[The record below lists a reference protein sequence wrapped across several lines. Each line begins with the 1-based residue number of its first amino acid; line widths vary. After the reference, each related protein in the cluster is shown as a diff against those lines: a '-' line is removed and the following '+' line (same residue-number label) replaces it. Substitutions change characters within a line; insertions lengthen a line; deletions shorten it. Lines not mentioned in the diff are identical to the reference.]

1 LRKNRLNPKTCC
13 SRRHVRHPYRVSMK
27 HWPRGNSMSD
37 INENNGLADKNP
49 DFDFQILLISEEI
62 EDSQFLISL
71 LPDPNQHLIP
81 CRKIEEVDCLLDD
94 NDFNI
99 IIIDQNFK
107 HQGYDLCKKIKSNP
121 DWEHIPVLILTS
133 VIGIKERKKIQNC
146 KGDDFLQK
154 PIRKDE
160 FLLRIRSLIRL
171 SKLNETLSQKVREL
185 EMAKSDLEQLAIT
198 DGTTG
203 LYNYRFF
210 KIQLA
215 REMLRGKR
223 YKQPVS
229 LLMIDID
236 NFKQINDQHGHP
248 VGNQTLYALSD
259 LMVKH
264 VRSVD
269 LVARYGGEEFG
280 IVLPSTRKSD
290 ALVVAEK
297 IRQLVERTAF
307 QKGLVKFTIS
317 IGVSAFPEDGRD
329 EEQLVYRAD
338 QALLRAKQSGKNRI
352 AAS

>member
-1 LRKNRLNPKTCC
+1 M
-13 SRRHVRHPYRVSMK
+13 VS
-27 HWPRGNSMSD
+27 
-37 INENNGLADKNP
+37 DKKK
-49 DFDFQILLISEEI
+49 DFAFHILLVSDET
-62 EDSQFLISL
+62 EDIRILQSL
-71 LPDPNQHLIP
+71 LSELDQHLTV
-81 CRKIEEVDCLLDD
+81 CSDAGQLDSLLEE
-94 NDFNI
+94 NDFNL
-99 IIIDQNFK
+99 IIIDQNFNQ
-107 HQGYDLCKKIKSNP
+107 QGYDLCKKIKSNP
-121 DWEHIPVLILTS
+121 DWEYIPVLILTS
-133 VIGIKERKKIQNC
+133 TIGEEEREKIQEC

-154 PIRKDE
+154 PICRNE
-160 FLLRIRSLIRL
+160 FLLRIRALIRL
-171 SKLNETLSQKVREL
+171 SQLNETLYQKVREL
-185 EMAKSDLEQLAIT
+185 EIAKSELEQLAIT

-229 LLMIDID
+229 LLMLDVD
-236 NFKQINDQHGHP
+236 NFKQVNDQHGHP
-248 VGNQTLYALSD
+248 VGNQVLHALSD

-297 IRQLVERTAF
+297 IRLLVQDTPFIR
-307 QKGLVKFTIS
+307 GLVKITIS

>member
-1 LRKNRLNPKTCC
+1 M
-13 SRRHVRHPYRVSMK
+13 SVIRHHRIRVESSSE
-27 HWPRGNSMSD
+27 PGFR
-37 INENNGLADKNP
+37 
-49 DFDFQILLISEEI
+49 ILLIGEDIEDYQVLKKLFDQSVHHCGKMHEI
-62 EDSQFLISL
+62 EPLM
-71 LPDPNQHLIP
+71 NEH
-81 CRKIEEVDCLLDD
+81 
-94 NDFNI
+94 DFNVVV
-99 IIIDQNFK
+99 IDEHFND
-107 HQGYDLCKKIKSNP
+107 HHGYDLCKKIKSNP
-121 DWEHIPVLILTS
+121 DWEHIPVLILSTL
-133 VIGIKERKKIQNC
+133 IGDEEREKIQNC

-154 PIRKDE
+154 PIRENE
-160 FLLRIRSLIRL
+160 FILRIRSLIRL
-171 SKLNETLSQKVREL
+171 SRLNEDLSQKVAEL
-185 EMAKSDLEQLAIT
+185 EIAKSELEQLAIT

-236 NFKQINDQHGHP
+236 NFKLINDQHGHP
-248 VGNQTLYALSD
+248 TGNEVLYALSD

-297 IRQLVERTAF
+297 IRQLVEKSSFAN
-307 QKGLVKFTIS
+307 GLVNITIT